1 MPWEDA
7 AATGASIPETAGRVG
22 GLTGRALIGGAAGLA
37 SLPFRAAAA
46 IPDATSY
53 VTNPIR
59 NAFGLDT
66 SPVTPMADSSGPY
79 TPQLSDFVHPEKW
92 QEAAQY
98 FADHSLGTPQ
108 PQTPGE
114 RVYSRAVEALPSAAL
129 APEAPI
135 AGALSAAAGGA
146 ASQGVAEAGGSPTA
160 QFVAGLAGG
169 SVPVLGSLAGA
180 TTRGIVRGASGT
192 AMQANIDNAAASGI
206 PLTVGQA
213 SGSGAVQ
220 KLEAAS
226 GKLWGGGAIED
237 AAQAQT
243 QGLSSHVSDIVDKL
257 NQSGTDLTPT
267 GAGATINTG
276 VAAAKQSMKG
286 AEKAAYDNVDKLVPP
301 ATPINVSG
309 TLAKLD
315 TLATPT
321 PGAENTTA
329 ALIPKTI
336 SDLRDNMQADAAN
349 GTMPYSALAATR
361 TRIGNSIDWGFS
373 ASDPVSNA
381 ALKQVYGALTDD
393 LNAGAAAVSPQAQ
406 AAVTNAR
413 ALYAANQTKRDLL
426 NGIVDKAAG
435 PEAVYTAA
443 TSGMKNGATKIGGI
457 MMALDPDSQ
466 NVVRATVLNKLGLA
480 TTGPQKGSFNAAT
493 FLNNWVGM
501 SDAAKNALFGTSGQA
516 RSLRAGL
523 DSLTS
528 TMQTLNNAKALV
540 NPSGT
545 AAAAGHS
552 WGLWSLLGEASTAAL
567 TGHVGLAAASLGGGL
582 SATAANA
589 ILSRALT
596 NPRVV
601 QWMAQST
608 KLPIA
613 ALPNA
618 INQLARLGQA
628 KNDPDASNLAAYLQQ
643 QNSAQ

>member
-1 MPWEDA
+1 
-7 AATGASIPETAGRVG
+7 
-22 GLTGRALIGGAAGLA
+22 
-37 SLPFRAAAA
+37 
-46 IPDATSY
+46 
-53 VTNPIR
+53 
-59 NAFGLDT
+59 
-66 SPVTPMADSSGPY
+66 
-79 TPQLSDFVHPEKW
+79 
-92 QEAAQY
+92 
-98 FADHSLGTPQ
+98 
-108 PQTPGE
+108 
-114 RVYSRAVEALPSAAL
+114 
-129 APEAPI
+129 
-135 AGALSAAAGGA
+135 
-146 ASQGVAEAGGSPTA
+146 
-160 QFVAGLAGG
+160 
-169 SVPVLGSLAGA
+169 
-180 TTRGIVRGASGT
+180 
-192 AMQANIDNAAASGI
+192 MQSNIDNAAINNI

-213 SGSGAVQ
+213 SGSKLAQAV
-220 KLEAAS
+220 EAAS
-226 GKLWGGGAIED
+226 GKIWGGGAIEN

-257 NQSGTDLTPT
+257 NQGGAELSPT
-267 GAGATINTG
+267 GAGSAINTG

-286 AEKAAYDNVDKLVPP
+286 AEQAAYSNVDQLVPP

-336 SDLRDNMQADAAN
+336 SDLQTNMQADAAN

-361 TRIGNSIDWGFS
+361 TRIGNSIDWGF
-373 ASDPVSNA
+373 APSDPTSNA

-393 LNAGAAAVSPQAQ
+393 LNAGAGAVSPEAQ

-413 ALYAANQTKRDLL
+413 SLYAANQAKRDLL
-426 NGIVDKAAG
+426 NGIVDKAGG

-443 TSGMKNGATKIGGI
+443 TSGMKNGATKISGV
-457 MMALDPDSQ
+457 MNALDPDSQ

-480 TTGPQKGSFNAAT
+480 TTGPQKGAFNATT
-493 FLNNWVGM
+493 FLNGWVGM

-516 RSLRAGL
+516 NGLRASL
-523 DSLTS
+523 DSLTG
-528 TMQTLNNAKALV
+528 TMQTLSNAKALV

-552 WGLWSLLGEASTAAL
+552 WGLWSLLGESSTAAL
-567 TGHVGLAAASLGGGL
+567 TGHVGLAAASIGGGV
-582 SATAANA
+582 ATTAANA

-608 KLPIA
+608 KLPVA

-618 INQLARLGQA
+618 INQLARMGQA
-628 KNDPDASNLAAYLQQ
+628 KNDPDASNLASYLQQ
-643 QNSAQ
+643 QYAGQ